1 MHIRDFSK
9 NKNFFEKY
17 FTPKKSA
24 YRNRKGDFA
33 MSNYAIMRWGKI
45 KFGGIAGAEYHQRT
59 ELHKN
64 CEHPE
69 MRDSNFTVKQFENE
83 TLRQTVK
90 RFMIQ
95 QQEQTGR
102 RLRKDATV
110 LVDFVL
116 TFSPEMT
123 GKIDMQKWIDA
134 NLDWLK
140 KEFGSKNLLR
150 FDMHWHESTPHLHAF
165 ILPLDDKDKFNFKH
179 YVRHVS
185 QLVGLQDRYAKAMEP
200 FGLERGQTRW
210 QTFEEGKPQKAFEEK
225 VRHTPLRAW
234 RQQMLD
240 ELKEM
245 EQKLQVNQELD
256 EDIGDKLEQLQQL
269 RIEIESRKG
278 KSKKFAKRL
287 DELRKECDK
296 LQGQKASLQS
306 ELKDLEKD
314 MQTEKDKFS
323 ALQQQAEALSK
334 NIEHRRNNLAQEIW
348 GYDVNLGYGHKV
360 ADKLDEISE
369 EILGGDDDPE
379 H

>member
-1 MHIRDFSK
+1 
-9 NKNFFEKY
+9 
-17 FTPKKSA
+17 
-24 YRNRKGDFA
+24 

-45 KFGGIAGAEYHQRT
+45 KYGGIAGAEYHQRT

-83 TLRQTVK
+83 TLKKTVK
-90 RFMIQ
+90 RFMMQ

-102 RLRKDATV
+102 KLRKDATV
-110 LVDFVL
+110 LVDFVF
-116 TFSPEMT
+116 TFSPEMI

-134 NLDWLK
+134 NIKWLK
-140 KEFGSKNLLR
+140 KEFGAKNLLR

-165 ILPLDDKDKFNFKH
+165 VLPLDDKGKFNFKH

-278 KSKKFAKRL
+278 KSKKFAKKLDNLRKKC
-287 DELRKECDK
+287 DELIGK
-296 LQGQKASLQS
+296 KASLKS

-314 MQTEKDKFS
+314 MEAERSKYT

-334 NIEHRRNNLAQEIW
+334 EIEHRRNNIEEEIW
-348 GYDVNLGYGHKV
+348 GADVFAGKKSKV
-360 ADKLDEISE
+360 KDALDEVSE
-369 EILGGDDDPE
+369 EVLGDDDPE